1 MRTISPVLAATVF
14 ALTFMTSAFAADQ
27 QDAEAAAV
35 NFLQAVDS
43 PTTADTIYDSRMSAA
58 FKGAMPKLN
67 FGQNIG
73 LLRLQLGGAANS
85 RQLMGSQLMNQL
97 PGVPN
102 PGTYYYVRH
111 VSMYPA
117 AKLAQDVTVEKESG
131 NWKVIGFMFTP
142 VP

>member
-1 MRTISPVLAATVF
+1 MRTASHVLAATIL
-14 ALTFMTSAFAADQ
+14 ASAFMTPAFAADQ

-35 NFLQAVDS
+35 AFLQAVDS
-43 PTTADTIYDSRMSAA
+43 PIAAETIYDSRMSAV
-58 FKGAMPKLN
+58 FKSAMPKLN

-73 LLRLQLGGAANS
+73 VMRLQLGGAANS

-97 PGVPN
+97 AGVPK

-117 AKLAQDVTVEKESG
+117 AKLAQDVTLEKDAG
-131 NWKVIGFMFTP
+131 AWKVIGFMFTP

>member
-1 MRTISPVLAATVF
+1 
-14 ALTFMTSAFAADQ
+14 MTSAFAADQ

-43 PTTADTIYDSRMSAA
+43 PSAAETIYDSRMSVA
-58 FKGAMPKLN
+58 FKGAIPKLN

-97 PGVPN
+97 PGVPK

-117 AKLAQDVTVEKESG
+117 AKVAQDVIVEKESG
-131 NWKVIGFMFTP
+131 GWKVIGFMFTP